1 MSRSTM
7 SRGLGLWSVVGLS
20 EEAEVER
27 KLKRAS
33 QLLLLQRHRSPG
45 VKGWE
50 LKRALGRDYV
60 KIVEVLR
67 SRLAGL
73 GLDVKVVYE
82 GSVKGE
88 EASSEDADRAR
99 FFVVLKGPLSHSDV
113 VSSGWRIDDVAV
125 LAAAI
130 AYINSKQGKAP
141 RKQVEELLREKFPR
155 WKVDVNLTRF
165 IRRGYLLEG
174 EGGDEE
180 GMLYIGWRTRAEI
193 DQKTLMNLIL
203 AASTRQEVQK

>member
-1 MSRSTM
+1 M
-7 SRGLGLWSVVGLS
+7 SRGLGLWSVAGLS

-67 SRLAGL
+67 SRLAEL

-88 EASSEDADRAR
+88 EASGEDADRAR

-130 AYINSKQGKAP
+130 AHINSKQGKAP

>member
-1 MSRSTM
+1 M
-7 SRGLGLWSVVGLS
+7 SRGLGLWSVAGLS

-67 SRLAGL
+67 SRLAEL

-88 EASSEDADRAR
+88 EASVEDADRAR